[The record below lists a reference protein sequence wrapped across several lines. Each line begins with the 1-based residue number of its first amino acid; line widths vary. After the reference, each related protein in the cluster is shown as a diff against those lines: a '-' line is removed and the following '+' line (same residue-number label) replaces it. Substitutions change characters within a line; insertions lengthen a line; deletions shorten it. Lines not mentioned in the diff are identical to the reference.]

1 MKTRPFALASLRPS
15 CAGQRGARTRLLCG
29 MLTAMLLLPGG
40 APRAE
45 TYTINFEDTE
55 IIEIIRFVA
64 DVTSKTFLIDPRVK
78 GKAQIISN
86 QPVDEEQL
94 YDLFLAILDA
104 QGFTAV
110 HMESGIVNIVPEQA
124 ARTEP
129 GPVGK
134 GATGRENF
142 EIVTQVLPL
151 RNIAASKLVSVIRPL
166 LPQQSHL
173 AAYPPTNSIIISD
186 SAANIAKLMKV
197 IGQLDIS
204 SKDQLDVVELQ
215 YADAEEIIRLIK
227 ALETKDSKE
236 KGDILIITS
245 DGRTNTI
252 LLRGP
257 EQERQKALELIAQL
271 DAPIGRVSNARV
283 QYLKYAEADKL
294 APILNKVIENIQKQ
308 EGAGRSQQKA
318 RVEADDATNSLII
331 TADNE
336 TMRALELIISRL
348 DIRRAQVL
356 VEAIVVEVRDDN
368 DKDLGFE
375 YLFADAD
382 HGLFSSGSG
391 GAGSLRALT
400 LAVGDS
406 DGAQDLLENLAGR
419 ASAVEGQIAAI
430 GDLNDSDHLFGAIL
444 TALNRNVAVNILST
458 PSLLTL
464 DNTEASVVVGQNVPF
479 LTGSYVGNSNN
490 AVNPFQTISRRDVG
504 VTLKVTPHINEGDT
518 VLLELEQEVSS
529 VTGSSGAADIITNQ
543 RKITTT
549 VLAGDG
555 DIVVLGGLITD
566 SIEENKRKIPLLG
579 DIPLLGFLFKSTSVD
594 VDKTNLLIFI
604 RPIIIRT
611 PEKANKESRKR
622 YLNIRSAQLQKR
634 TQGVSFLEPEEVPV
648 LPDWAEN
655 LQQTLQEEGLARDA
669 EEGSEAQ

>member
-1 MKTRPFALASLRPS
+1 MKNRPPVLAALRPS
-15 CAGQRGARTRLLCG
+15 RTGRAHCTRPLCWLLAAA
-29 MLTAMLLLPGG
+29 LVLPG

-45 TYTINFEDTE
+45 TYTVNFEDTE

-64 DVTSKTFLIDPRVK
+64 DVTSKTFLVDPRVK

-86 QPVDEEQL
+86 QPVDDEQL
-94 YDLFLAILDA
+94 YDLFLAILDS

-110 HMESGIVNIVPEQA
+110 HMESGVINIVPEQA

-129 GPVGK
+129 GPVGE
-134 GATGRENF
+134 GTTGRENF
-142 EIVTQVLPL
+142 EIVTRVLPL
-151 RNIAASKLVSVIRPL
+151 YNIAANKLVSVIRPL

-197 IGQLDIS
+197 IKQLDIS
-204 SKDQLDVVELQ
+204 TGGKLDVVELK
-215 YADAEEIIRLIK
+215 YADAEDIIRLIK

-236 KGDILIITS
+236 KGDSLIMTS
-245 DGRTNTI
+245 DGRTNSI

-257 EQERQKALELIAQL
+257 ELARQQTLELIAQL
-271 DAPIGRVSNARV
+271 DAPIKQVGNARV
-283 QYLKYAEADKL
+283 HYLKHAEATKL
-294 APILNKVIENIQKQ
+294 SPVLNKVIENIQRQ
-308 EGAGRSQQKA
+308 EGSGRARQKA

-336 TMRALELIISRL
+336 TMQALELIISRL

-368 DKDLGFE
+368 DRDLGFE
-375 YLFADAD
+375 YLFADTD
-382 HGLFSSGSG
+382 HGVFSSGG
-391 GAGSLRALT
+391 GATSRLRALT
-400 LAVGDS
+400 LAAS
-406 DGAQDLLENLAGR
+406 DTDGNRDLLENLAGS
-419 ASAVEGQIAAI
+419 AAAVEGQLIGI
-430 GDLNDSDHLFGAIL
+430 GDLNDNDQLFGAIL
-444 TALNRNVAVNILST
+444 TALNKNTEVNILST

-479 LTGSYVGNSNN
+479 ITGSYVGNNN
-490 AVNPFQTISRRDVG
+490 ASVNPFQTISRRDVG
-504 VTLKVTPHINEGDT
+504 VTLKVTPHINEGNA

-529 VTGSSGAADIITNQ
+529 VTGSSAGATDIITNQ
-543 RKITTT
+543 RKISTT

-579 DIPLLGFLFKSTSVD
+579 DIPLLGQLFRSTAVD

-604 RPIIIRT
+604 RPLIIRT
-611 PEKANKESRKR
+611 TDRAQEETRKR
-622 YLNIRSAQLQKR
+622 YVNVRQAQLGKR
-634 TQGVSFLEPEEVPV
+634 SKGVAFIAPEEVPV
-648 LPDWAEN
+648 LPEWAEQLRLK
-655 LQQTLQEEGLARDA
+655 LQQEGLFSESEEG
-669 EEGSEAQ
+669 EEVR